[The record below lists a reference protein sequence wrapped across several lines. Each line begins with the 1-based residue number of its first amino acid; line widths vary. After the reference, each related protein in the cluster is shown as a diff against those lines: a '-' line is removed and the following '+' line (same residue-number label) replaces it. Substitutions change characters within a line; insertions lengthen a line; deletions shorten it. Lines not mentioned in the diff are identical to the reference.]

1 MRKEEIEL
9 SFHVP
14 TVSEMSF
21 REELLGDKETMSY
34 NNKWGGTIAFPKTM
48 WESTHNRLT
57 CRKNS
62 FYAYLYSSKEKSFI
76 GEASY
81 RFDNDFNEYIVDV
94 IVHSKYRK
102 NGYGSKALLML
113 CDKAKENGILSL
125 ADHIALDNPSIN
137 IFLKLG
143 FKEIYKN
150 QDYIFVR
157 KIL

>member
-1 MRKEEIEL
+1 MKIADDL
-9 SFHVP
+9 IFHIP

-21 REELLGDKETMSY
+21 RQELLSDKETMSY
-34 NNKWGGTIAFPKTM
+34 NNKWGGTIDFPKTM
-48 WESTHNRLT
+48 WENVHKRLT
-57 CRKNS
+57 SSKNS
-62 FYAYLYSSKEKSFI
+62 FYAYLFSTKEQYFI

-81 RFDNDFNEYIVDV
+81 HYSDEFKEYIVDV
-94 IVHSKYRK
+94 IVHSKYRNK
-102 NGYGSKALLML
+102 GYGSKGLLML

-125 ADHIALDNPSIN
+125 ADNIALDNSSIN

-150 QDYIFVR
+150 QDFIFVK